1 MLKRNRENVCESTV
15 LLDRAH
21 FCFKIFNVCSELK
34 QTWVSSLVF
43 SILISGLTLGAGMVF
58 THETILILSI
68 VIIFLSITFSLSM
81 LSASYTIRLTYMI
94 VLLTFIIFGSRT
106 SPKSDVLTNVNF
118 TGLVILLG
126 IFLIVESF
134 LVCGVNSIVS
144 FQ

>member
-1 MLKRNRENVCESTV
+1 MLKRHRENVCESTV
-15 LLDRAH
+15 LQERAH
-21 FCFKIFNVCSELK
+21 FGFKIFNVFSELK
-34 QTWVSSLVF
+34 QTWVISLVF

-81 LSASYTIRLTYMI
+81 LSASYTIGITYMI

-118 TGLVILLG
+118 TEIGRASCRERVFLEVYSLV
-126 IFLIVESF
+126 
-134 LVCGVNSIVS
+134 
-144 FQ
+144 